1 MLNKPIWD
9 TSDLHLASCQGL
21 FWHLYM
27 YPLGT
32 FYPLL
37 PGSWDQ
43 NLRVPFCVPL
53 PLPGDTLVCRKNPL
67 CTRNPNLLWF
77 EKNTWPNATRKVQIK
92 QLWETERQSE
102 AHKPMESLRL
112 DFMVEGVILWFSLN
126 HRITDTNVKL
136 SEWTNPESDL
146 NHDSHLGVF
155 LEL

>member
-1 MLNKPIWD
+1 M
-9 TSDLHLASCQGL
+9 
-21 FWHLYM
+21 
-27 YPLGT
+27 
-32 FYPLL
+32 
-37 PGSWDQ
+37 
-43 NLRVPFCVPL
+43 
-53 PLPGDTLVCRKNPL
+53 
-67 CTRNPNLLWF
+67 
-77 EKNTWPNATRKVQIK
+77 QIK

-146 NHDSHLGVF
+146 NHDSLLGVF